1 MAQST
6 PATANE
12 VTHFQKKVNRE
23 YVRGGRFK
31 AYIGADENSVIQT
44 NKDIKKRSIP
54 LIAKLSGSGVTG
66 TDTLS
71 GNEEALSNYEMPFTP
86 SYDRNAVKVND
97 EDNEKSEFSLFQE
110 GEPALKNWMM
120 ELKRNKIIQ
129 AMGAIAVAASG
140 APLNYGGTVGA
151 YGSTAATAA
160 NMDTWN
166 TNNGDRILYGVLKSN
181 RTAGDHT
188 TSLATIDTTDDK
200 MTAGM
205 VTLLKRM
212 AGLANPLI
220 RPIMVRDDEPW
231 YVLFLGSFSFRD
243 LNEDSTIAQAN
254 REARARGVNTGN
266 PIFEGGDLLYNG
278 VIIREIPEIDS
289 LFIDGDGLG
298 GPYDGVWGAN
308 ADSGDGL
315 DNGGSSASR
324 VGIGFLCGAQAVVFG
339 RGKDASM
346 TREKNDDYGFQKG
359 VGIQAK
365 HDFVKFHYNSKQH
378 GMVTSF
384 HSAAA
389 DA

>member
-6 PATANE
+6 VASANE

-23 YVRGGRFK
+23 YVRGGKFK
-31 AYIGADENSVIQT
+31 AYIGGDENSVIQT
-44 NKDIKKRSIP
+44 NQDIKKHSIP
-54 LIAKLSGSGVTG
+54 LIAKLGGGGVTG
-66 TDTLS
+66 TSTLS
-71 GNEEALSNYEMPFTP
+71 GNEEALSNYEMTFTP

-97 EDNEKSEFSLFQE
+97 EDNEKSEFSLFKE
-110 GEPALKNWMM
+110 ANPALKSWAM

-129 AMGAIAVAASG
+129 AMGAISVNSAGDA
-140 APLNYGGTVGA
+140 LNYGGTVGA
-151 YGSTAATAA
+151 YGSSAATAA

-166 TNNGDRILYGVLKSN
+166 ANNQDRVLYGKLKSN
-181 RTAGDHT
+181 NTSGNHT

-200 MTAGM
+200 MTSSM

-231 YVLFLGSFSFRD
+231 YVLFLGSFAFRD
-243 LNEDSTIAQAN
+243 LNQDSTITAAN

-278 VIIREIPEIDS
+278 VIIREIPEIDT
-289 LFIDGDGLG
+289 FIDGDGLG
-298 GPYDGVWGAN
+298 GPFDGVWGAN
-308 ADSGDGL
+308 AASGDGL
-315 DNGGSSASR
+315 DNAGGSSSR
-324 VGIGFLCGAQAVVFG
+324 VGIGFLCGAQAVCFG
-339 RGKDASM
+339 RGKDARM
-346 TREKNDDYGFQKG
+346 TRDANDDYGFNKG
-359 VGIQAK
+359 VGIELK
-365 HDFVKFHYNSKQH
+365 HDFKKFFYNSKQH
-378 GMVTSF
+378 GMVTTF

>member
-6 PATANE
+6 VSAANE

-23 YVRGGRFK
+23 YVRGGKFK

-44 NKDIKKRSIP
+44 NSDLKKHSIP
-54 LIAKLSGSGVTG
+54 LIAKLSGAGVTAG
-66 TDTLS
+66 STLS
-71 GNEEALSNYEMPFTP
+71 GNEESLSNYEMSFTP

-97 EDNEKSEFSLFQE
+97 EENEKSEFSLFTE
-110 GEPALKNWMM
+110 ANPALKNWSM

-129 AMGAIAVAASG
+129 AMGAITVNAAG
-140 APLNYGGTVGA
+140 DALNYGGTVGA
-151 YGSTAATAA
+151 KGSAAATAG

-166 TNNGDRILYGVLKSN
+166 TNNGDRILYGKLKSN

-188 TSLATIDTTDDK
+188 TSLATIDTTNDK

-220 RPIMVRDDEPW
+220 RPLYVRDDEPW
-231 YVLFLGSFSFRD
+231 YVLFLGSFAFRD
-243 LNEDSTIAQAN
+243 LNEDTVITAAN

-266 PIFEGGDLLYNG
+266 PVFEGGDLLYNG

-298 GPYDGVWGAN
+298 GPFDGVWGAN
-308 ADSGDGL
+308 AASGDGL
-315 DNGGSSASR
+315 DNGGNSASR
-324 VGIGFLCGAQAVVFG
+324 VGIGFLCGAQAVCFG
-339 RGKDASM
+339 RGRDAMM
-346 TREKNDDYGFQKG
+346 TRDKNDDYGFNKG
-359 VGIQAK
+359 VGIALK
-365 HDFVKFHYNSKQH
+365 HDFKKFHFNLKQH

>member
-6 PATANE
+6 VATANE

-23 YVRGGRFK
+23 YVRGGKFK
-31 AYIGADENSVIQT
+31 AYIGAGENSVIQT
-44 NKDIKKRSIP
+44 NQDLKKRSIP
-54 LIAKLSGSGVTG
+54 LIAKVGGGVTG
-66 TDTLS
+66 TSTLS
-71 GNEEALSNYEMPFTP
+71 GNESSLANYEMPFTP

-97 EDNEKSEFSLFQE
+97 EDNEKSEFSLFNE
-110 GEPALKNWMM
+110 ANPALKDWSM

-129 AMGAIAVAASG
+129 ALGAITVAASG
-140 APLNYGGTVGA
+140 AALNYGGTKGA
-151 YGSTAATAA
+151 FGSTAASAG

-166 TNNGDRILYGVLKSN
+166 TNNQDRVLYGKLKSN
-181 RTAGDHT
+181 NSPGNHT
-188 TSLATIDTTDDK
+188 TSLANIDTTDDK
-200 MTAGM
+200 MTAKM

-243 LNEDSTIAQAN
+243 LNEDSTITQAN

-298 GPYDGVWGAN
+298 GDYDGVWGAN
-308 ADSGDGL
+308 AASTDGL
-315 DNGGSSASR
+315 DNGGSGGSR
-324 VGIGFLCGAQAVVFG
+324 VGIGFLCGAQAVCFG
-339 RGKDASM
+339 RGRDAQM
-346 TREKNDDYGFQKG
+346 TRDKNDDYGFNKG
-359 VGIQAK
+359 VGIQMK
-365 HDFVKFHYNSKQH
+365 HDFKKFHYNLKQH
-378 GMVTSF
+378 GMVTTF